1 MENKN
6 CKLNNEDNEDNYDN
20 YDRDSF
26 MDSLMNDGL
35 SWHEA
40 QDIAYDWECHKD
52 D

>member
-6 CKLNNEDNEDNYDN
+6 CKLNNEDNEDN